1 MFFYKVIGSF
11 FEIPGIF
18 VLLCILMFIY
28 YLKKEKKI
36 RKFLLFITLIIYIIS
51 SGWFSKIF
59 IPILENQYSPFI
71 FEGKS
76 FENEKGLIV
85 ILGGGVIS
93 NTPNNNLGELSD
105 SSMQRVYNGY
115 LMYKNLNFPIIVT
128 GGTLDKTDN
137 IPEAFKMKEV
147 LLKMGVKPSD
157 VYLETSARN
166 TYENAKFTSEIAKKL
181 NKEKIYLVTSAIHMK
196 RSYEI
201 FKKYINKNTKLI
213 PVPVNYLVSRTSI
226 NWYDFLPKIDS
237 LKATSYAFHE
247 LLGILF
253 EKIFS

>member
-1 MFFYKVIGSF
+1 MVFYKIIGSF

-18 VLLCILMFIY
+18 ILLCLLMFLY
-28 YLKKEKKI
+28 YLKKEKKVK
-36 RKFLLFITLIIYIIS
+36 KFLLFITIIIYVIS
-51 SGWFSKIF
+51 SGWFSKLF
-59 IPILENQYSPFI
+59 IPLIEDQYPPFV

-128 GGTLDKTDN
+128 GGTLDKTNN

-157 VYLETSARN
+157 IYLETKARN
-166 TYENAKFTSEIAKKL
+166 TNENAKFVSEVAKKL
-181 NKEKIYLVTSAIHMK
+181 KKEKIYLVTSAIHMK

-201 FKKYINKNTKLI
+201 FKKYIKTIKLI
-213 PVPVNYLVSRTSI
+213 PVPVNYLVSRNSI
-226 NWYDFLPKIDS
+226 NWYDFLPKIGP
-237 LKATSYAFHE
+237 LKNTSYALHE
-247 LLGILF
+247 FLGLLF
-253 EKIFS
+253 EKIFNT